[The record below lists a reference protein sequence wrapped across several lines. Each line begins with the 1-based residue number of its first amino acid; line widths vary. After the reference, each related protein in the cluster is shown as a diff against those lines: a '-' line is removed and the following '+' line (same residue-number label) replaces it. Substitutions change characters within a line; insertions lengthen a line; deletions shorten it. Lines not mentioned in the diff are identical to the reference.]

1 MDLLQIIP
9 KSKLNVVTTSV
20 WDKSVSTVAVR
31 TQKKISTIDTFYPSH
46 RVKKEQSDRF
56 VFSHTQA
63 SKTKVGS
70 VNKLPNLASSTTNV
84 QVKSGYPS
92 SVSTVSQLIPLRSSS
107 TIKLAGAFPSP
118 MPRATAPRLV
128 AAGNVRCD
136 TRSNFFSR
144 I

>member
-9 KSKLNVVTTSV
+9 KSKLNVVTTST

-31 TQKKISTIDTFYPSH
+31 TQKKISTIDTLYPL
-46 RVKKEQSDRF
+46 RRAKKSDRF

-63 SKTKVGS
+63 SKTKIGS
-70 VNKLPNLASSTTNV
+70 VNKLPNLASSTTNA

-128 AAGNVRCD
+128 AAGNV
-136 TRSNFFSR
+136 
-144 I
+144 